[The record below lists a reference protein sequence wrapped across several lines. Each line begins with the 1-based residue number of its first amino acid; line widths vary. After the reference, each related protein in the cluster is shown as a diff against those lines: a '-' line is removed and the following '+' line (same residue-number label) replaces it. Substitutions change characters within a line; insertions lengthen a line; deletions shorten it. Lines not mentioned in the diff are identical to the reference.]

1 MKKLTL
7 LFALAFFCFTNPAY
21 AQNEEAIR
29 LSEPVETTDTYEVF
43 GAGVEKWDEV
53 LSLSEAIQALES
65 VSHMVSASEL
75 TIEPITIESEV
86 TEVCAK
92 KGCFFVATD
101 GEYTA
106 RITFEDYSFFIP
118 TDSQGKKVKLVGAL
132 SVKELSEEKAKH
144 YAEDAGI
151 NPDTISGPQEEYSI
165 VATSVLIYK
174 N

>member
-1 MKKLTL
+1 MKKLIL
-7 LFALAFFCFTNPAY
+7 LIAPLFFCFSHLAN
-21 AQNEEAIR
+21 AQNNEVIR
-29 LSEPVETTDTYEVF
+29 LSEPVEATDTYELF
-43 GAGVEKWDEV
+43 GAEVEKWDEV
-53 LSLSEAIQALES
+53 LSLSEAIQALETIS
-65 VSHMVSASEL
+65 QAVPSSEL

-86 TEVCAK
+86 SEVCAK

-118 TDSQGKKVKLVGAL
+118 TDSQGKKVKLVGTL
-132 SVKELSEEKAKH
+132 SVKELTEERAKH

-151 NPDTISGPQEEYSI
+151 DPATISGPQEEYSI

-174 N
+174 K